1 MKTKKI
7 YYFYGVFTKSPL
19 SFRFTAT
26 HHLKGSFFSQY
37 PQTALYCCAASWCEV
52 IESISHKYSP
62 CLGCETCL
70 TAHWTLE
77 NRRSI
82 YVCNYVFMMANLR
95 TINRHLALKAGFV
108 SSLPTP
114 YKDKGRVGV
123 QHTYAIHFEYRFSW
137 KGIKHLSSFCL
148 HGSWER
154 PQRDGF
160 RGIRRKRITR
170 KQLHVAVTN
179 APCCTYDG
187 VKLLNT
193 EHDKKTA
200 HLCRYYCIQDVPH
213 GLYGFLR
220 RGGAPVCAAA
230 AADAEAGARRAR
242 LAESR
247 LRVCFTSER
256 HEGVL

>member
-1 MKTKKI
+1 
-7 YYFYGVFTKSPL
+7 
-19 SFRFTAT
+19 
-26 HHLKGSFFSQY
+26 
-37 PQTALYCCAASWCEV
+37 
-52 IESISHKYSP
+52 
-62 CLGCETCL
+62 
-70 TAHWTLE
+70 
-77 NRRSI
+77 
-82 YVCNYVFMMANLR
+82 MMANLR

-114 YKDKGRVGV
+114 YKDKGCVGV

-230 AADAEAGARRAR
+230 AAADAEAGARRAG